1 MIREVHF
8 GKDVR
13 ERLQKGVDIVA
24 EAVKVTLGPKG
35 RNVIIDKNY
44 ITPHITK
51 DGVTVAK
58 SITLED
64 RFENMGVSM
73 LKDVATKALELS
85 GDGTST
91 AIVLAQAILNKSMSY
106 RASGENPIK
115 LNTEVAVGKDKLKT
129 KLLEIAKQ
137 ISSKED
143 LYSVALISANG
154 DEEVAGLISDVYHE
168 VGKGGSIS
176 IDNSPTQKSWYEI
189 QEGTNIEQGYV
200 SSYFAEDEGK
210 QIVSFDNPYILLTA
224 DKFETLEQVQ
234 SIMPFLQEIHKKGR
248 PLLFIADEFE
258 HIGLQTLITNKIN
271 SGLRICCV
279 KAPSVATLREEMMKD
294 LAAIVGGH
302 VMSSREGTG
311 LSKIKTVYIG
321 TAEKVIIT
329 RDSTTII
336 KGGGDQEVVK
346 ERINLVKENIKNM
359 GKDKWGQKRYT
370 DRIAMLEGKV
380 ARIFIGAFTE
390 VELKEKK
397 DRVDDALQATKAALE
412 EGIVEGGGYT
422 LMKIRE
428 VLDQTINGE
437 KILYNACAEPFN
449 NILKNGGY
457 SPDALYRTD
466 KGFDARKGIHCD
478 LLESGIIDPVKVT
491 RVALE
496 SACSI
501 AGLLMTTECA
511 IVNHHNE
518 NDLAQIQ
525 QGRKLN
531 SDNFE

>member
-8 GKDVR
+8 GKTVR
-13 ERLQKGVDIVA
+13 EKLQKGVDIVA

-44 ITPHITK
+44 VTPHITK

-64 RFENMGVSM
+64 RFENMGASM
-73 LKDVATKALELS
+73 LQDVAKKALESS

-91 AIVLAQAILNKSMSY
+91 AIVLAQAILNKSMSF
-106 RASGENPIK
+106 RESGENPIQ
-115 LNTEVAVGKDKLKT
+115 LNNEIFEAKEFLKEELKKVARKI
-129 KLLEIAKQ
+129 E
-137 ISSKED
+137 SKED

-154 DEEVAGLISDVYHE
+154 DEEIAKLISDVYHE
-168 VGKGGSIS
+168 VGQAGSIT
-176 IDNSPTQKSWYEI
+176 IDNSPSESSWYEM
-189 QEGTNIEQGYV
+189 QEGTNIDQGYV
-200 SSYFAEDEGK
+200 SAYFAEDQGK
-210 QIVSFDNPYILLTA
+210 QIVSFEDCYVLITA
-224 DKFETLEQVQ
+224 DKFETLEQVKF
-234 SIMPFLQEIHKKGR
+234 IMPFLQEIHKKNK
-248 PLLFIADEFE
+248 PLLFIADEFD
-258 HIGLQTLITNKIN
+258 HVGLQTLIANKIN
-271 SGLRICCV
+271 QGLKVVCV
-279 KAPSVATLREEMMKD
+279 KAPSVATLREEMLKD
-294 LAAIVGGH
+294 LATLTGAH
-302 VMSSREGTG
+302 VMNSKEGTS
-311 LSKIKTVYIG
+311 LDKLKAEHVG
-321 TAEKVIIT
+321 TAGKVVVT
-329 RDSTTII
+329 RDSTTIV
-336 KGGGDQEVVK
+336 KGGGDPSEIE
-346 ERINLVKENIKNM
+346 ERINVIKENIANM
-359 GKDKWGQKRYT
+359 GKDKWGQKRYL

-380 ARIFIGAFTE
+380 ARIFIGAYTE

-412 EGIVEGGGYT
+412 EGIIEGGGYT

-428 VLDQTINGE
+428 SLDRSSNGS

-457 SPDALYRTD
+457 SPEAIFREDQ
-466 KGFDARKGIHCD
+466 GFDARTGVHCN
-478 LLESGIIDPVKVT
+478 LFESGIIDPMKVT

-518 NDLAQIQ
+518 NDLAALQR
-525 QGRKLN
+525 GRN
-531 SDNFE
+531 MNGNEFE